1 MTDILNKLSSG
12 LLQKLMRLEWLLA
25 SLLVISFFDMYLNL
39 KYGFSLTAVL
49 NGQKSIDLY
58 GIIEAI
64 ILFSFIFAVIVPII
78 QGVYFYFILH
88 ILSKF
93 NIYMFENENTDYK
106 KSLYL
111 LRRKAVKEDNSV
123 LWNAYQEEKENS
135 NKISFI
141 FTAAWGI
148 LIFSILGCF
157 GELNKSILLDIII
170 MLNTVAE
177 RNYLLGIGIYF
188 LFFIISLWY
197 FSILQRS
204 LYLREDILPYWEDD
218 KNTNS

>member
-1 MTDILNKLSSG
+1 MTDILDKLSSG
-12 LLQKLMRLEWLLA
+12 LLQRLMRLEWLLA
-25 SLLVISFFDMYLNL
+25 SLLVISFIDMYLNL
-39 KYGFSLTAVL
+39 KYGFSLTALL
-49 NGQKSIDLY
+49 NRQKSMDLY
-58 GIIEAI
+58 GIVEAI

-78 QGVYFYFILH
+78 QGVYFYLILH

-93 NIYMFENENTDYK
+93 KIYMFENKNTDYK

-123 LWNAYQEEKENS
+123 LWNAYQEEKANS

-157 GELNKSILLDIII
+157 GESSKSILLDIII
-170 MLNTVAE
+170 MLNTIAE

>member
-1 MTDILNKLSSG
+1 
-12 LLQKLMRLEWLLA
+12 
-25 SLLVISFFDMYLNL
+25 
-39 KYGFSLTAVL
+39 
-49 NGQKSIDLY
+49 
-58 GIIEAI
+58 
-64 ILFSFIFAVIVPII
+64 
-78 QGVYFYFILH
+78 
-88 ILSKF
+88 
-93 NIYMFENENTDYK
+93 MFENENTDYK

-123 LWNAYQEEKENS
+123 LWNAYQEEKANS

-157 GELNKSILLDIII
+157 GESSKSILLDIII

-177 RNYLLGIGIYF
+177 KNYLLGIGIYF